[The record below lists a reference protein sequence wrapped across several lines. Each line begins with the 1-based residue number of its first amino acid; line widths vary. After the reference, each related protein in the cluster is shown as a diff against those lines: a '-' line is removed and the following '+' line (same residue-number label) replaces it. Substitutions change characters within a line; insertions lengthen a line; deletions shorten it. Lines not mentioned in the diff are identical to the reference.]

1 LIFPDILAFEH
12 PLPSKNQPPAK
23 LVEMQQK
30 SNEKGVFNGYVGDG
44 VDMSKQF
51 PQGRYTIS
59 SKLGAGTY
67 GKVLACIDKKYNLPV
82 AIKIVRKDPPI
93 YKEAAV
99 KEIAVL
105 RHLGGTHGCLR
116 LLRDFQH
123 DGHLCIS
130 MEMYGE
136 NLQAYM
142 KRKGKPFD
150 LTSVRDIGLQLAH
163 ACEYMHSKSIIH
175 TDIKSENILLAAGQ
189 DGMFTI
195 KLVDMGSSLFMSWWH
210 PPIIGTMEY
219 RAPET
224 LLQAGWSCPVDNFA
238 SGCVLAE
245 LGSGKYLLPGVRE
258 EEHLKAIEVVMEQ
271 RIPQN
276 LMHEGRKNMCKYN
289 ANLIVQSGSQYT
301 IPDVP
306 LQVKQSHISSR
317 YEELIRS
324 VSFVCL
330 SADSKH

>member
-1 LIFPDILAFEH
+1 
-12 PLPSKNQPPAK
+12 
-23 LVEMQQK
+23 MQQK
-30 SNEKGVFNGYVGDG
+30 PNEKGVFNGYVGDG

-51 PQGRYTIS
+51 PLGRYTIS

-150 LTSVRDIGLQLAH
+150 LASVRDIGLQLAH

-175 TDIKSENILLAAGQ
+175 TDIKTENILLAAGQ

-276 LMHEGRKNMCKYN
+276 LMREGRKNMCKYN

-306 LQVKQSHISSR
+306 LQVKQSQISSR
-317 YEELIRS
+317 NEELIRS
-324 VSFVCL
+324 VSFCL
-330 SADSKH
+330 SDSTH

>member
-1 LIFPDILAFEH
+1 
-12 PLPSKNQPPAK
+12 
-23 LVEMQQK
+23 MQQK

-136 NLQAYM
+136 NLQSYM

-175 TDIKSENILLAAGQ
+175 TDIKTENILLAAGQ

-276 LMHEGRKNMCKYN
+276 LLREGRKNMCKYN

-306 LQVKQSHISSR
+306 LQVKQSQISSR
-317 YEELIRS
+317 NEELICS
-324 VSFVCL
+324 VSFCL
-330 SADSKH
+330 SVCRLSTLSMEQYIEKPYIV